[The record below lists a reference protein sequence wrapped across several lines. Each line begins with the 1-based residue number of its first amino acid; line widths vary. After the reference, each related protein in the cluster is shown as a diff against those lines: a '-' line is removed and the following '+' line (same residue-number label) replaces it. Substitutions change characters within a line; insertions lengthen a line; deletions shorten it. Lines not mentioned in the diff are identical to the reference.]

1 MKKAYLFFLIFIV
14 TLSLALAVEVGYR
27 TSESIA
33 EEIISSL
40 SQAKYE
46 DWSAAFISTDDK
58 IRGGVLPATLF
69 IPVAA
74 TDEHLGD
81 RNVAAYHVVPEKMEF
96 SDLLAK
102 EDKTR
107 IVTLLAGCSIL
118 VRNTTEGGLTLDGV
132 SVTEPDIFVD
142 KFIAIHRIRFPLDFT
157 KYGRMVDYKPKPK
170 TELISKL
177 EIEVFAVVIAVTLAV
192 IIRCLVSSRR

>member
-1 MKKAYLFFLIFIV
+1 MVTRV
-14 TLSLALAVEVGYR
+14 TLSLALADEVGNR
-27 TSESIA
+27 TAESIA

-40 SQAKYE
+40 SQAKFE

-96 SDLLAK
+96 ADLLAK

-107 IVTLLAGCSIL
+107 IITLLAGCSIL
-118 VRNTTEGGLTLDGV
+118 VGNTTEGGLTLDGV
-132 SVTEPDIFVD
+132 SVTEPDVFVD
-142 KFIAIHRIRFPLDFT
+142 EFIAIHRIRLPLDFNR
-157 KYGRMVDYKPKPK
+157 YGRMVDFNKPKPK
-170 TELISKL
+170 KEVISRL
-177 EIEVFAVVIAVTLAV
+177 EIEIFAVVIASSLAGIV
-192 IIRCLVSSRR
+192 HCLVSSRR